1 MSIYL
6 VTALN
11 IVNGVCLRG
20 SRVLMSLFAISLGAG
35 AFEIGVLIAVS
46 SLFQLFL
53 GIPAGQVS
61 DRFGFRL
68 PMLVGAFGGAAAMI
82 VPYLFPS
89 MVGLYVSRAL
99 TGMTFIFFAIAVQT
113 LAASLGGAEKRAANL
128 SIFSLGQ
135 AISGLVGPVLI
146 GFAIDRAGHAP
157 SYLGLAMLAL
167 LPAAA
172 LTVFPKIVPP
182 PPKAKPRGEDEGNVF
197 ALLKLVPLRRALM
210 TGAIVFAGGD
220 LLSFYVPIYG
230 DSIGLSATMIGII
243 LGAQSAAAFVVRLI
257 MPALL
262 KKMSA
267 ERVLG
272 LSLAAAGL
280 TYVLIPLFENAWI
293 LAAVSFLLGLGLGC
307 GQPLTMM
314 LIYERT
320 PQGRAGAAM
329 GLRMSINKIIQIGVP
344 LGFGYLGSLLG
355 LKAVFWTT
363 AALLFGGGH
372 MNRGAGKKTPADK
385 TPGPIL

>member
-20 SRVLMSLFAISLGAG
+20 SRVLMSLFAIQLGAG
-35 AFEIGVLIAVS
+35 AFEIGVLIAIS
-46 SLFQLFL
+46 SAFQLFL
-53 GIPAGQVS
+53 GIPAGQFA

-68 PMLVGAFGGAAAMI
+68 PMLLGAIGGSAAMI
-82 VPYLFPS
+82 VPYLFPN
-89 MVGLYVSRAL
+89 MAGLYVSRAL

-113 LAASLGGAEKRAANL
+113 LAASLGGADKRAANL
-128 SIFSLGQ
+128 TTFSLGQ
-135 AISGLVGPVLI
+135 AIAGLLGPILI
-146 GFAIDRAGHAP
+146 GFAIDRVGHVS
-157 SYLGLAMLAL
+157 SYLILALLAL

-172 LTVFPKIVPP
+172 LAAFPNIIPP
-182 PPKAKPRGEDEGNVF
+182 PRAKQKGDDQENVF
-197 ALLKLVPLRRALM
+197 ALLKLVPLRRALF

-230 DSIGLSATMIGII
+230 NSIGLSATMIGII
-243 LGAQSAAAFVVRLI
+243 LGAHSAAAFVVRLI
-257 MPALL
+257 MPAML
-262 KKMSA
+262 KRMSA
-267 ERVLG
+267 ERVLC
-272 LSLAAAGL
+272 LSLVAAGF
-280 TYVLIPLFENAWI
+280 TYVLFPIFESAWI

-320 PQGRAGAAM
+320 PPGRAGAAM

-355 LKAVFWTT
+355 LKAVFWTN
-363 AALLFGGGH
+363 AALLFSGGNL
-372 MNRGAGKKTPADK
+372 NRGSQAKPHNKAP
-385 TPGPIL
+385 

>member
-1 MSIYL
+1 VRDVSIYL

-11 IVNGVCLRG
+11 IVNGVCLRA
-20 SRVLMSLFAISLGAG
+20 SRVLMSLFAIQLGAG
-35 AFEIGVLIAVS
+35 AFEIGVLIALS
-46 SLFQLFL
+46 SAFQLFL
-53 GIPAGQVS
+53 GIPAGQFA
-61 DRFGFRL
+61 DRFGFRR
-68 PMLVGAFGGAAAMI
+68 PMLLGAAGGSTAMI

-89 MVGLYVSRAL
+89 MAGLYVSRAL

-113 LAASLGGAEKRAANL
+113 LAASLGGPDKRAANL
-128 SIFSLGQ
+128 TTFSLGQ
-135 AISGLVGPVLI
+135 AVAGLLGPILI
-146 GFAIDRAGHAP
+146 GFAIDRVGHAS
-157 SYLGLAMLAL
+157 SYLVLAVLAL

-172 LTVFPKIVPP
+172 LTAFPSIVPAP
-182 PPKAKPRGEDEGNVF
+182 RAKQKAEARENVF
-197 ALLKLVPLRRALM
+197 ALLKLVPLRRALF

-230 DSIGLSATMIGII
+230 NSIGLSATMIGII
-243 LGAQSAAAFVVRLI
+243 LGAHSAAAFVVRLI
-257 MPALL
+257 MPAFL
-262 KKMSA
+262 KKMPA
-267 ERVLG
+267 ERVLCM
-272 LSLAAAGL
+272 SLVAAGL

-320 PQGRAGAAM
+320 PSGRAGAAM

-355 LKAVFWTT
+355 LKAVFWTN
-363 AALLFGGGH
+363 AALVFSGGNL
-372 MNRGAGKKTPADK
+372 NRASGAKPRKAEPS
-385 TPGPIL
+385 

>member
-6 VTALN
+6 ITALN

-20 SRVLMSLFAISLGAG
+20 SRVLMSLFAIQLGAG
-35 AFEIGVLIAVS
+35 AFEIGVLIAIS
-46 SLFQLFL
+46 SAFQLFL
-53 GIPAGQVS
+53 GIPAGQFS

-68 PMLVGAFGGAAAMI
+68 PMLLGAVGGSAAMI
-82 VPYLFPS
+82 VPYLVPS
-89 MVGLYVSRAL
+89 MTGLYVSRAL

-128 SIFSLGQ
+128 TTFSLGQ
-135 AISGLVGPVLI
+135 AIAGLLGPVLI
-146 GFAIDRAGHAP
+146 GFAIDRLGHES
-157 SYLGLAMLAL
+157 SYLCLALLAL

-172 LTVFPKIVPP
+172 LAAFPNIIPP
-182 PPKAKPRGEDEGNVF
+182 PRPGQQSAEHGNVF
-197 ALLKLVPLRRALM
+197 ALLKLVPLRRALF

-230 DSIGLSATMIGII
+230 NSIGLSATTIGII
-243 LGAQSAAAFVVRLI
+243 LGAHSAAAFVVRLI

-262 KKMSA
+262 KRMSA
-267 ERVLG
+267 ERVLS

-280 TYVLIPLFENAWI
+280 TYVLIPVFENAWV

-363 AALLFGGGH
+363 AALLFGGANL
-372 MNRGAGKKTPADK
+372 NRGAAKKPRPEK
-385 TPGPIL
+385 EPGSIL

>member
-1 MSIYL
+1 MAIYL

-11 IVNGVCLRG
+11 IVNGICLRG
-20 SRVLMSLFAISLGAG
+20 SRVLMSLFAIQLGAG
-35 AFEIGVLIAVS
+35 AFEIGVLIAIS
-46 SLFQLFL
+46 SGFQLFL
-53 GIPAGQVS
+53 GIPAGQFA
-61 DRFGFRL
+61 DRVGFRL
-68 PMLVGAFGGAAAMI
+68 PMLLGAVGGSAAMI

-89 MVGLYVSRAL
+89 MAGLYVSRAL

-128 SIFSLGQ
+128 TTFSLGQ
-135 AISGLVGPVLI
+135 AISGLLGPVLI
-146 GFAIDRAGHAP
+146 GFAIDRVGHVS
-157 SYLGLAMLAL
+157 SYLVLAMLAL

-172 LTVFPKIVPP
+172 LTAFPNIIPP
-182 PPKAKPRGEDEGNVF
+182 ARAKQKSEAQENVF
-197 ALLKLVPLRRALM
+197 ALLKLAPLRRALF

-243 LGAQSAAAFVVRLI
+243 LGAHSAAAFVVRLV
-257 MPALL
+257 MPVLL
-262 KKMSA
+262 KKMTA
-267 ERVLG
+267 ERVLC
-272 LSLAAAGL
+272 LSLIAAGC

-355 LKAVFWTT
+355 LKAVFWTN
-363 AALLFGGGH
+363 AVLLFSGGNL
-372 MNRGAGKKTPADK
+372 NRGAKAKPHQKDPARS
-385 TPGPIL
+385 LE

>member
-20 SRVLMSLFAISLGAG
+20 SRVLMSLFAIQLGAG
-35 AFEIGVLIAVS
+35 AFEIGILIAIS
-46 SLFQLFL
+46 SVFQLFL
-53 GIPAGQVS
+53 GIPAGQFA

-68 PMLVGAFGGAAAMI
+68 PMLLGGIGGSLAML
-82 VPYLFPS
+82 VPYLFPA
-89 MVGLYVSRAL
+89 MPGLYTSRAL

-128 SIFSLGQ
+128 TTFSLGQ
-135 AISGLVGPVLI
+135 AIAGLLGPIVI
-146 GFAIDRAGHAP
+146 GFAIDRAGHQA
-157 SYLGLAMLAL
+157 SYLFLALLAL

-172 LTVFPKIVPP
+172 IAAFPNIIPP
-182 PPKAKPRGEDEGNVF
+182 ARPKEKSMEHGNVF
-197 ALLKLVPLRRALM
+197 ALLKLVPLRRALI

-243 LGAQSAAAFVVRLI
+243 LGAHSAAAFVVRLV
-257 MPALL
+257 MPVML
-262 KKMSA
+262 KRMTP
-267 ERVLG
+267 EQV
-272 LSLAAAGL
+272 LSLSLVAAGL
-280 TYVLIPLFENAWI
+280 TYVMIPLFDNGWI
-293 LAAVSFLLGLGLGC
+293 LAGVSFLLGLGLGC

-320 PQGRAGAAM
+320 PQGRAGAAL

-344 LGFGYLGSLLG
+344 LGFGFLGSLLG

-363 AALLFGGGH
+363 AALLFGGGNL
-372 MNRGAGKKTPADK
+372 NRNKNK
-385 TPGPIL
+385 PGRGS

>member
-6 VTALN
+6 ITALN

-20 SRVLMSLFAISLGAG
+20 SRVLMSLFAIQLGAG
-35 AFEIGVLIAVS
+35 AFEIGVLIAIS
-46 SLFQLFL
+46 SGFQLFL
-53 GIPAGQVS
+53 GIPAGQFS
-61 DRFGFRL
+61 DRVGFRL
-68 PMLVGAFGGAAAMI
+68 PMLLGAVGGSAAMI
-82 VPYLFPS
+82 IPYLLPS
-89 MVGLYVSRAL
+89 MIGLYISRAL

-113 LAASLGGAEKRAANL
+113 LAASLGGTEKRAANL
-128 SIFSLGQ
+128 TTFSLGQ
-135 AISGLVGPVLI
+135 AIAGLLGPILI
-146 GFAIDRAGHAP
+146 GFAIDRVGHVS
-157 SYLGLAMLAL
+157 SYLFLALLAL

-172 LTVFPKIVPP
+172 LTAFPNIIPP
-182 PPKAKPRGEDEGNVF
+182 ARPKQQGAQEGNVF
-197 ALLKLVPLRRALM
+197 ALLKLVPLRRALF

-230 DSIGLSATMIGII
+230 NSIGLSATMIGLI
-243 LGAQSAAAFVVRLI
+243 LGAHSAAAFVVRLI
-257 MPALL
+257 MPAML

-314 LIYERT
+314 LIYDRT

-363 AALLFGGGH
+363 AALLFGGSSLS
-372 MNRGAGKKTPADK
+372 RGAPKKPRSENDSRSN
-385 TPGPIL
+385 L